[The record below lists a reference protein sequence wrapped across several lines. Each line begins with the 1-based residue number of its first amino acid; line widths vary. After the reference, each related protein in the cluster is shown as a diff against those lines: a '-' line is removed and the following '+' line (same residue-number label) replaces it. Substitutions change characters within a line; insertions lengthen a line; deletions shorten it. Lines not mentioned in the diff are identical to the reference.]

1 MSKII
6 FYITIKQQTFITKV
20 VKVLFISAKSNNFPM
35 NHIADLMLRI
45 IFNILFRVKQ
55 PFPKMTSAAK
65 RQHLVFSSLIRG
77 FLVTRQGNIIL
88 IEGGFLGSALDH
100 LKYNMKYDGAG
111 EIMQP
116 DQSEK
121 ACCSSVKYGN
131 FNLM

>member
-1 MSKII
+1 M
-6 FYITIKQQTFITKV
+6 
-20 VKVLFISAKSNNFPM
+20 
-35 NHIADLMLRI
+35 
-45 IFNILFRVKQ
+45 
-55 PFPKMTSAAK
+55 

-116 DQSEK
+116 GQ
-121 ACCSSVKYGN
+121 
-131 FNLM
+131 L

>member
-55 PFPKMTSAAK
+55 QKPFPKMN
-65 RQHLVFSSLIRG
+65 RQDLVFSSLIRG

-116 DQSEK
+116 GQ
-121 ACCSSVKYGN
+121 
-131 FNLM
+131 L

>member
-1 MSKII
+1 M
-6 FYITIKQQTFITKV
+6 
-20 VKVLFISAKSNNFPM
+20 
-35 NHIADLMLRI
+35 
-45 IFNILFRVKQ
+45 
-55 PFPKMTSAAK
+55 
-65 RQHLVFSSLIRG
+65 
-77 FLVTRQGNIIL
+77 TRQGNVIL

-116 DQSEK
+116 GQLLDQSEK

>member
-55 PFPKMTSAAK
+55 QKPFPKMN
-65 RQHLVFSSLIRG
+65 RQDLVFSSLIRG